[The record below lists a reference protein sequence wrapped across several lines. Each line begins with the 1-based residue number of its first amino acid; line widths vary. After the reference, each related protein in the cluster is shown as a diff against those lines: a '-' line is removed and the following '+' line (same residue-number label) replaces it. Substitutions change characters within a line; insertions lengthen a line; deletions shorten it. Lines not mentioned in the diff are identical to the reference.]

1 MNICLNGFPSKL
13 IVRKPNIEVI
23 FMNNSAN
30 IVAVTMV
37 KVQKSN
43 IKESWYGDHTLATPC
58 TCPHESYK
66 SENVKKKKPFQH
78 ETTMTMIR

>member
-30 IVAVTMV
+30 IVAVIMV
-37 KVQKSN
+37 KVQKSD
-43 IKESWYGDHTLATPC
+43 IKESWYDDHTLATMHLS
-58 TCPHESYK
+58 T
-66 SENVKKKKPFQH
+66 
-78 ETTMTMIR
+78 

>member
-58 TCPHESYK
+58 ICPHESYK